1 MLLSKITLLIAEQ
14 EMSGVLVPPVAG
26 NVLLLSSI
34 FLCLEWF
41 WAYRFYEIAQIA
53 KAQKVA

>member
-53 KAQKVA
+53 